1 LVSATRTLD
10 RGRGAGPMKR
20 PYHRVGFT
28 AAQSAELWD
37 RWRRGEGLKAIGR
50 VIGKPSSCVFG
61 HLSLSGGIRPPPRR
75 RSRLALTL
83 AEREEISRNLAAG
96 QSLRSIARTLGRP
109 GIDGADPTRP
119 RRREDARRPYAR
131 RGRTPGRRCAGREIS
146 RCAERLRRAQACVPA
161 K

>member
-1 LVSATRTLD
+1 
-10 RGRGAGPMKR
+10 MKR

-109 GIDGADPTRP
+109 ASTEPIPRARVAEKMRGVLTPDEVARLVDAAPGAK
-119 RRREDARRPYAR
+119 Y
-131 RGRTPGRRCAGREIS
+131 
-146 RCAERLRRAQACVPA
+146 RAALSVA
-161 K
+161 